1 VIGEGRHPVSFESFP
16 GDLPYSWTG
25 VGKNSLNA
33 KGYER
38 VIFTGFSIVEFLN
51 LGEES

>member
-1 VIGEGRHPVSFESFP
+1 MIGEGRHQVGFESFP

-33 KGYER
+33 KGYDR
-38 VIFTGFSIVEFLN
+38 VIFKGFSIVKFLN
-51 LGEES
+51 LDEES